1 MRLAIA
7 DFIPYEEKARFC
19 EDAETNTR
27 DACATRKFRYN
38 PASMARLHE
47 YQGKAILA
55 ANGFKIPRGRAALN
69 PDDAVSAA
77 KELGG
82 EVVIK
87 IQAWTTGRA
96 GIGGVAFSK
105 KPDEVRDHA
114 KRMLEMKVG
123 QFPVEAVLVEE
134 KIDIAR
140 EFFLSLAI
148 DDAARAPVIIFAA
161 GGGTG
166 IEERAASTYRIPC
179 DVKSGPSD
187 SVLNDAISGC
197 GLPKNQAKQL
207 AESVRKLFGAA
218 KGVEARS
225 LEINPLVLTKSGEFV
240 AADCRVT
247 IDDYAVARHPELKI
261 EIAREFDHPPTAL
274 ERVAYAVEQND
285 HRGTFYFAQLATSAA
300 KDSKGLAGFHGAGGG
315 GSMMSMDAIVNAGFT
330 IANFTD
336 TSGNPSASKVY
347 RAARIILAQP
357 DLVGYFGSG
366 SGVASQEQYWSAYGL
381 AKAFWELDLDIPA
394 VIRLGGNT
402 EDRAVDILQRMS
414 KLLHAPVEGYRKTD
428 TPAFIAERFSKL
440 VANAGGAKWKPR
452 PPRTPD
458 FIRTKSATN
467 FKVKGGRI
475 WVDTARWPEIRSF
488 VEAQS
493 SGLIIDR
500 NGAPAPALAPEEF
513 ATKDSELLMCSTEC
527 RMSGVEGCYLQL
539 DVPGLDEIVG
549 GAR

>member
-1 MRLAIA
+1 
-7 DFIPYEEKARFC
+7 
-19 EDAETNTR
+19 
-27 DACATRKFRYN
+27 
-38 PASMARLHE
+38 MARLHE

-55 ANGFKIPRGRAALN
+55 ANGFKIPRGRAVTN
-69 PDDAVSAA
+69 PDDAVITA

-82 EVVIK
+82 QVVTK

-96 GIGGVAFSK
+96 GIGGVAFAK
-105 KPDEVRDHA
+105 KPADVRGHA
-114 KRMLEMKVG
+114 ARMLSMKVG

-134 KIDIAR
+134 KIDIER

-166 IEERAASTYRIPC
+166 IEERAASAKKIPC
-179 DVKSGPSD
+179 DVKTGPEESALNEATTSSGLSK
-187 SVLNDAISGC
+187 SHANE
-197 GLPKNQAKQL
+197 L
-207 AESVRKLFGAA
+207 AESIRRLFSAA
-218 KGVEARS
+218 RSVEARS
-225 LEINPLVLTKSGEFV
+225 LEINPLVLTKNGEFV
-240 AADCRVT
+240 AADCRIT

-261 EIAREFDHPPTAL
+261 EIAREFDHPPTPL

-300 KDSKGLAGFHGAGGG
+300 KESKGLAGFHGAGGG
-315 GSMMSMDAIVNAGFT
+315 GSMMSMDAIVNAAFT

-402 EDRAVDILQRMS
+402 EDRAVEILARMS
-414 KLLHAPVEGYRKTD
+414 KLLGARIEGYRKTD
-428 TPAFIAERFSKL
+428 APATIANRFAELVTESK
-440 VANAGGAKWKPR
+440 GKKWKPR
-452 PPRTPD
+452 PPRTPK
-458 FIRTKSATN
+458 FIKSNSASK
-467 FKVKGGRI
+467 FEVKGGRVWI
-475 WVDTARWPEIRSF
+475 DDTMWPLIRSAI
-488 VEAQS
+488 ETHS
-493 SGLIIDR
+493 GGLIIDR
-500 NGAPAPALAPEEF
+500 ADAPAIALPTEEF
-513 ATKDSELLMCSTEC
+513 ATKDSELVACDVEC
-527 RMSGVEGCYLQL
+527 RLAGIDGFYLEL
-539 DVPGLDEIVG
+539 DVPGLDELIG